1 MSRRARS
8 NFNNNLE
15 NLRKEGFYIEKI
27 ELEMSEV
34 CIVNLTTNFGCNIN
48 PVQLTKPRLKIL

>member
-1 MSRRARS
+1 MFRRARS

-34 CIVNLTTNFGCNIN
+34 HLNILNSNFRGNGN
-48 PVQLTKPRLKIL
+48 SSKLTKPH